1 MEYRNLVAFKII
13 AENDAEYI
21 KETTRL
27 TIDKIDEDI
36 EYELNNSFS
45 YTQNSI
51 KDLEEAIANGT
62 EIQGLSGDEL
72 KPYLEDHKKNLAN
85 KIKYFQEM
93 DAQAVRVA
101 ALISKENIEAINA
114 TGIFTIK
121 LINYEKVQMSLVGT
135 VSKAVF
141 KTLVELSGQR
151 RFNKNEFTVS
161 LYQFEKLEEV
171 IRKSTKLKQDTLET
185 ILKCRLEGLYKGKFK
200 NGKTWN
206 KGGIDKA

>member
-27 TIDKIDEDI
+27 TVEKIDEGI
-36 EYELNNSFS
+36 EYELNNSFN

-85 KIKYFQEM
+85 KIKYFEEM

-141 KTLVELSGQR
+141 KTLVELSGQK

-161 LYQFEKLEEV
+161 LYQFNKLEEV
-171 IRKSTKLKQDTLET
+171 IRKSTKLKQNTLET